1 MMITPTRLEAAG
13 RIAMRGALV
22 LFFLGFGLYKFT
34 AEEAA
39 AIQPL
44 MANSP
49 FFGWL
54 YSLFSV
60 QQASNLIGAYEVV
73 AALLIIARPWSP
85 RATLVGSL
93 MILLALLGTLS
104 FLFTTPGLADDLQGF
119 LLKDIGLLAIALW
132 SVGESWGAM
141 AGTARDVPAAAR
153 AV

>member
-1 MMITPTRLEAAG
+1 MLITPARIETAG

-49 FFGWL
+49 FFNWL

-60 QQASNLIGAYEVV
+60 QGASNVIGVYEV
-73 AALLIIARPWSP
+73 AAAGLIIARPWSP
-85 RATLVGSL
+85 RAALVGSL
-93 MILLALLGTLS
+93 MIFVALLGTLS
-104 FLFTTPGLADDLQGF
+104 FLFTTPGAGADAQGF
-119 LLKDIGLLAIALW
+119 ILKDIGLLAIALW
-132 SVGESWGAM
+132 SAGEAWGAIATAPRHRLAM
-141 AGTARDVPAAAR
+141 A
-153 AV
+153 